1 MVGSY
6 EQTSDAGGRPDGPR
20 VRIEPVQWDGEGRVA
35 LIGEI
40 DIANVDDAEAA
51 LTPMAASGAPLVL
64 DLVGLTYCDSQGVA
78 MLFRLARQAPTA
90 VARSPL
96 PIRRASCPASSRSR
110 ASTKR
115 STSSSTSDPGRPLA

>member
-6 EQTSDAGGRPDGPR
+6 EQTSDAGGRPEGPR

-78 MLFRLARQAPTA
+78 MLFRLARQARDRGGALT
-90 VARSPL
+90 VANPQG
-96 PIRRASCPASSRSR
+96 IVSRVLEITR
-110 ASTKR
+110 L
-115 STSSSTSDPGRPLA
+115 DEVVDIIIDL